1 MDLTDQNTWLAVG
14 VAFTALVQ
22 VYKLFV
28 KNPKAE
34 QKADRMAQKVGDLA
48 LDLAQISQTVSE
60 IRKRREGTQ

>member
-34 QKADRMAQKVGDLA
+34 QKADQMARKISDLA
-48 LDLAQISQTVSE
+48 LDLAQMSQTVSE
-60 IRKRREGTQ
+60 IRKRRKDAQ

>member
-1 MDLTDQNTWLAVG
+1 MDLTDQNTWLAIG

-34 QKADRMAQKVGDLA
+34 RKADTMAQKISDLA
-48 LDLAQISQTVSE
+48 YDLAQISQTVSQ
-60 IRKRREGTQ
+60 IKSRRKDPE